1 MRNTWLLLTFSTLIL
16 PCSNTHAQTWDL
28 FAPATSGLPPRII
41 RDIESGNK
49 PWLTYV
55 LHSHGISRFN
65 GLWQDFEDTFGA
77 EINGGENQVIYFDPN
92 GNLWIGRTRGIY
104 FVPDDTLAST
114 SPRAENRTNTFFPD
128 AEANPPVVTA
138 IYCDRNQV
146 LWIGTENRGLVRF
159 GTGKELKPSQH
170 ATSFGFWARQMLM
183 TRSITDI
190 VEDSR
195 AGFIWLGTR
204 DGIIQMSA
212 SGDSLNSFLPGL
224 TIQGLHADTEGR
236 LWAGTYDGEGTDR
249 GGLYIATNPGAPS
262 FVRLPTPLTCDSISV
277 QHDVRDVLQ
286 DYSGTIWASTP
297 RNVFRYQRTDGSD
310 PSAWKAEVF
319 PCENNWPADVTG
331 IVRLAVDRAGFLW
344 AASQEQGILRYNM
357 LWEQIKL
364 TDRLG
369 VQSNFVN
376 TLYLSPID
384 SGLYVGTEG
393 GAAKRDTNGIW
404 TQIPLPFVC
413 SSIVHS
419 FFHDPAGFLLM
430 GVSACGGSH
439 LAPYDGIRRRPISCS
454 ECPTDAVFSAIVKL
468 PNDTLWLAGENDLWA
483 SRIDN
488 ITGAKSFASITS
500 SPRLTQQKFYTLLLQ
515 DSTFV
520 WVGTDTSGLVR
531 YDIAKRWVDRL
542 ATVGN
547 FASSSVRSL
556 HFDTTGALWIGTDR
570 GLTHLEPPF
579 NFDSPAWH
587 DVSDRGPVNFV
598 FSTSKREIWFDAPNG
613 VAHYSP
619 EAGVTEFP
627 HSTQSGPA
635 GTDVHAGLSLMENGK
650 ESFWFGTTDGIS
662 VFHGDLIPPDTR
674 ITRPS
679 ISDKNFTFIAP
690 NTLLL
695 TTGSLF
701 LQYEGGDNFT
711 TNQNLYFQ
719 TAFGKANEPLR
730 WGPFTQERAIL
741 LHFQESGIYHFSV
754 RTRDQ
759 SGNLD
764 PKPPGLLI
772 VCDLDAPSVAITQP
786 VPTARDSISW
796 VPGELVVLGSVIDA
810 DLDSFSVEIL
820 DPITS
825 ARLLPAITRRDT
837 LRADTLATFNASG
850 LHERKIRIRV
860 TAVDRLA
867 HLRRDHVT
875 VRVDALQPKLKILQP
890 ADSTQALA
898 TVDVFFQFQESH
910 PIPKLRYFEAADS
923 LNATEIVLTLNRLDS
938 LFSIKAG
945 VGSAAGK
952 HVLTFVLSDSA
963 GNLAHQTFVVF
974 RVPDVGISSTS
985 KIWESSD
992 GVVQV
997 LVPPGKIPLTVRISP
1012 LVAAYSDSA
1021 KLDQLIPQTGVYSI
1035 ESDPDFDRE
1044 ATLTFFFSEAPVN
1057 SDQLAIFRQGT
1068 RNKWNRG
1075 GGRLSVENGRSA
1087 LRTVIKQGGIYLVAM
1102 GAPETFQ
1109 RGNVTCLPRLFSPG
1123 RDEPSPFTEV
1133 VFTLDQAS
1141 PVSIHIFNTA
1151 GRRVRSLIPDGEV
1164 MSPGRHPVRWD
1175 GRDGDGKTLRSG
1187 IYIVVVQTAAFME
1200 TKTVV
1205 IQN

>member
-1 MRNTWLLLTFSTLIL
+1 MRNNPFLFTFIALLWLCGHTQ
-16 PCSNTHAQTWDL
+16 AQTWDL
-28 FAPATSGLPPRII
+28 FAPATSGLPSRTI
-41 RDIESGNK
+41 RGLESNGER
-49 PWLTYV
+49 WLTYI
-55 LHSHGISRFN
+55 LHIHGISRFN
-65 GLWQDFEDTFGA
+65 GLWEDFQDTFGA
-77 EINGGENQVIYFDPN
+77 ETDGGENQVIYFDPN

-104 FVPDDTLAST
+104 CVPADTLDSAT
-114 SPRAENRTNTFFPD
+114 PAARNLTDTFFSD
-128 AEANPPVVTA
+128 ANANPPVVTA

-159 GTGKELKPSQH
+159 GAGKELKLSQH
-170 ATSFGFWARQMLM
+170 GRSFGFWARQMLI
-183 TRSITDI
+183 TRGITDI

-195 AGFIWLGTR
+195 AGFIWIGTR

-224 TIQGLHADTEGR
+224 TIQSLHADTEGR
-236 LWAGTYDGEGTDR
+236 LWAGTYKEGTAS
-249 GGLYIATNPGAPS
+249 GGLYIATNAEAPS
-262 FVRLPTPLTCDSISV
+262 FVRLPTPLTCDSISI
-277 QHDVRDVLQ
+277 QPDVRDVLQ

-297 RNVFRYQRTDGSD
+297 TNVFRYQRTDGAN
-310 PSAWKAEVF
+310 PNAWMAEVF
-319 PCENNWPADVTG
+319 PCKKDDWPADVTG

-344 AASQEQGILRYNM
+344 AASQEQRILRYNM
-357 LWEQIKL
+357 LWENIRL
-364 TDRLG
+364 TDIPNL
-369 VQSNFVN
+369 QSNNVN

-384 SGLYVGTEG
+384 ENLYVGTEKD
-393 GAAKRDTNGIW
+393 AVIRN
-404 TQIPLPFVC
+404 PLGTWSKIDLFNC
-413 SSIVHS
+413 SEVNA
-419 FFHDPAGFLLM
+419 FFHDPAGYVLM
-430 GVSACGGSH
+430 GLRCPDCH
-439 LAPYDGIRRRPISCS
+439 LLAYDGISPIFIFCS
-454 ECPTDAVFSAIVKL
+454 PHPTSSLFNSIIKL
-468 PNDTLWLAGENDLWA
+468 PDGTLWLAGDNDLL
-483 SRIDN
+483 STRIDN
-488 ITGAKSFASITS
+488 LEDTIEFKRISDSLAFPA
-500 SPRLTQQKFYTLLLQ
+500 PQKFNTLYLQ
-515 DSTFV
+515 DNKFV
-520 WVGTDTSGLVR
+520 WIGTSDSGLVR
-531 YDIAKRWVDRL
+531 YDIANHKTYRL
-542 ATVGN
+542 PRVGEKLTSAN
-547 FASSSVRSL
+547 VRAL

-587 DVSDRGPVNFV
+587 DVSNRGPVNFV

-627 HSTQSGPA
+627 HATQGGPA
-635 GTDVHAGLSLMENGK
+635 GTDVHTGLILMENGK

-662 VFHGDLIPPDTR
+662 IFRGDLIPPATG
-674 ITRPS
+674 ITRPLP
-679 ISDKNFTFIAP
+679 SDKNFTFIAP

-711 TNQNLYFQ
+711 TNQNLHFQ

-730 WGPFTQERAIL
+730 WGQVTQERAIL
-741 LHFQESGIYHFSV
+741 LQFQESGIYHFSV

-786 VPTARDSISW
+786 VPTARDSIPW
-796 VPGELVVLGSVIDA
+796 VPGELIVLGSVLDA
-810 DLDSFSVEIL
+810 DLDSFTVEIL

-825 ARLLPAITRRDT
+825 ARLLPAIVRRDT
-837 LRADTLATFNASG
+837 LRADTLATFNVSG
-850 LHERKIRIRV
+850 LHERKIRLRV

-867 HLRRDHVT
+867 HLRRDHVS
-875 VRVDALQPKLKILQP
+875 VRVDALWPELKILQP

-898 TVDVFFQFQESH
+898 TVDVLFQFQESH
-910 PIPKLRYFEAADS
+910 PIPKLRYFETANS
-923 LNATEIVLTLNRLDS
+923 LDTTEIALALNQNDS
-938 LFSIKAG
+938 VFSIKASF
-945 VGSAAGK
+945 GSAAGK

-963 GNLAHQTFVVF
+963 GNRARQTLTVF
-974 RVPDVGISSTS
+974 RVPDIGISSAS

-1012 LVAAYSDSA
+1012 LVALYADSA
-1021 KLDQLIPQTGVYSI
+1021 KADKLNPQTGAYLI
-1035 ESDPDFDRE
+1035 DPDSAFGRE
-1044 ATLTFFFSEAPVN
+1044 ATLTFFFSNPPEN
-1057 SDQLAIFRQGT
+1057 GNQLAIFRQGMS
-1068 RNKWNRG
+1068 NKWNRV

-1087 LRTVIKQGGIYLVAM
+1087 LRAVIQQGGIYLVAIGM
-1102 GAPETFQ
+1102 TVPFQ

-1123 RDEPSPFTEV
+1123 RDEPSAFTEV

-1151 GRRVRSLIPDGEV
+1151 GRRVKSLIQDGEV
-1164 MSPGRHPVRWD
+1164 MPPGRHPVRWD

-1187 IYIVVVQTAAFME
+1187 IYIVVVQTAAFAE